1 MRIEHPRPSA
11 VDAEPARF
19 ETLQAVRAV
28 AAMAVLVHHA
38 GHSAH
43 KLDPSMPLFALTD
56 WAQAGVDLFFV
67 LSGFVI
73 FHAATVPGQTA
84 RLYAGARLRRI
95 FLPYWPVGLTFAA
108 FALAAGTLN
117 GWPGALASITLLPV
131 GQPALNIGWTLQHEL
146 VFYAIAGIALFG
158 GWWRS
163 MIALWVGALLL
174 CWITGIDPPIGFQP
188 IDAEFLMGIAA
199 WAAWRSGR
207 RAVMAVSS
215 AQLVAVTL
223 ALALVGQ
230 AAGIDRAGLMAIGA
244 LFAASLPWLVL
255 AEQRGHIHVPRAL
268 LVTGDA
274 SFAIYLVHALPLPW
288 LAVALSGAGWALFLP
303 IAIGT
308 GLAAGFLYHRLVE
321 APLLALARRPTG
333 SPG

>member
-1 MRIEHPRPSA
+1 
-11 VDAEPARF
+11 
-19 ETLQAVRAV
+19 
-28 AAMAVLVHHA
+28 
-38 GHSAH
+38 
-43 KLDPSMPLFALTD
+43 
-56 WAQAGVDLFFV
+56 
-67 LSGFVI
+67 
-73 FHAATVPGQTA
+73 
-84 RLYAGARLRRI
+84 
-95 FLPYWPVGLTFAA
+95 
-108 FALAAGTLN
+108 
-117 GWPGALASITLLPV
+117 
-131 GQPALNIGWTLQHEL
+131 
-146 VFYAIAGIALFG
+146 
-158 GWWRS
+158 
-163 MIALWVGALLL
+163 
-174 CWITGIDPPIGFQP
+174 
-188 IDAEFLMGIAA
+188 MGIAA

-215 AQLVAVTL
+215 ALLVAVAL